1 MYERILQE
9 IQTAAAN
16 RGFQFQPAQFLTD
29 FETGLM
35 AAITVQLPGTQQR
48 GCRHPQ
54 LLEVGILLNSLKLLV
69 SDLLVYLQVDER

>member
-1 MYERILQE
+1 
-9 IQTAAAN
+9 
-16 RGFQFQPAQFLTD
+16 
-29 FETGLM
+29 M